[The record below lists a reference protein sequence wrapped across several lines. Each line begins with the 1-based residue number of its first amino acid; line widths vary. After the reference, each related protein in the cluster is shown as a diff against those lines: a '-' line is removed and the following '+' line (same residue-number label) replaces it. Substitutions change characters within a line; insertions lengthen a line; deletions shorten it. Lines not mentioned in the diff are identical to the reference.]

1 MENHVGLGESF
12 IAGRIV
18 NLDTADI
25 SDLERYMSEVEK
37 SREIANSKLR
47 KIALEIKSI
56 QGGNMAEEQKETFGQ
71 KVDNYANQYE
81 AALRENAEAFRKV
94 GMEQQKE

>member
-47 KIALEIKSI
+47 KIALEVKS
-56 QGGNMAEEQKETFGQ
+56 M
-71 KVDNYANQYE
+71 
-81 AALRENAEAFRKV
+81 
-94 GMEQQKE
+94 